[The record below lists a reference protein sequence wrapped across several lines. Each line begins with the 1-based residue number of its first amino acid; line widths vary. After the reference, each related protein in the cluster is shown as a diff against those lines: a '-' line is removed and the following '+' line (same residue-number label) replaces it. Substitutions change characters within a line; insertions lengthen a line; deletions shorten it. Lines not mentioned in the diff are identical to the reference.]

1 MCFSHRILFSDT
13 QTLKLKLSLYHGIIP
28 TNTITQQFIP
38 ESNPCQ
44 PNPCL
49 NEGICSR
56 KNQVELSDQS
66 FECNC
71 RGTGFEGSTCERGV
85 VEVPPIPTLSQNQ
98 QHTFEISARPEMD
111 MGVNIEGDGL
121 LLVSPSSI
129 TLSRSTPRAQISVTG
144 LRLGQYSLR
153 YTLTGPI
160 ADSFDAPEDSRV
172 FVGPAQRGPDEI
184 NAYFRSVK
192 NTVGF
197 LNESCCMSTFTYPEC
212 PMTTDAVTFLSTCL
226 WTADSNT
233 YATNGIVFARF
244 KSLSIPISISGIE
257 INYSMGTIDTS
268 VPEASSCIAC
278 EENANKLVTPSQSA
292 VPEGF
297 ENCYFYPV
305 QPGDIADFLTSYALA
320 NTYLSRISPLLP
332 SWIGV
337 QLLRPVSTNN
347 PSFND
352 GDFSTALVEQA
363 EVSGIDGCENL
374 RPGSPGL
381 YSILMYS
388 GSQEIQLR
396 VNDEI
401 QMHQVLGQTVCM
413 VVNLCQEM
421 ESPLHAQLPQT
432 VQSTISKLTLLKPY
446 EEAGWSYSIDT
457 VTFYPTRRSV
467 SVSDMYWNGTSM
479 YTPYFPG
486 ADIEI
491 GTFVYPSF
499 SSFKEGY
506 VRVKADPFGELG
518 LLSLNVESSE
528 VSCMCHPFKLLHSK

>member
-1 MCFSHRILFSDT
+1 M
-13 QTLKLKLSLYHGIIP
+13 
-28 TNTITQQFIP
+28 
-38 ESNPCQ
+38 
-44 PNPCL
+44 
-49 NEGICSR
+49 
-56 KNQVELSDQS
+56 
-66 FECNC
+66 
-71 RGTGFEGSTCERGV
+71 
-85 VEVPPIPTLSQNQ
+85 PPIPTLSQNQ

-129 TLSRSTPRAQISVTG
+129 TLSRSTPRAQVSVTG

-233 YATNGIVFARF
+233 YATNGIVFDRF

-268 VPEASSCIAC
+268 VPRASSCIAC
-278 EENANKLVTPSQSA
+278 EENTKKIVTLSQSA

-297 ENCYFYPV
+297 ENCYFYPI

-332 SWIGV
+332 LWIGV
-337 QLLRPVSTNN
+337 QLLRPAFNN
-347 PSFND
+347 SLSFND

-363 EVSGIDGCENL
+363 DVSSIDGCENL

-381 YSILMYS
+381 YSVLTYS
-388 GSQEIQLR
+388 GRQQVELR
-396 VNDEI
+396 VNVET
-401 QMHQVLGQTVCM
+401 QTHEVVEQTLC
-413 VVNLCQEM
+413 VAVNLCQEM

-457 VTFYPTRRSV
+457 VTFYPTRRLV
-467 SVSDMYWNGTSM
+467 SVSGMYWNGTSM
-479 YTPYFPG
+479 HTPYFPG

-518 LLSLNVESSE
+518 LLSLNEESSE
-528 VSCMCHPFKLLHSK
+528 VSCICALHLNSCIQSDNWPSFFL